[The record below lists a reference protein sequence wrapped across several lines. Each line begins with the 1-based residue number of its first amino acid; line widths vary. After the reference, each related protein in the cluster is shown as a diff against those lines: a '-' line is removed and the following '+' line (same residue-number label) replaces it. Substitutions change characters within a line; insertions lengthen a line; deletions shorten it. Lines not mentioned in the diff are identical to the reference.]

1 MSFGVLIDFWEE
13 GLDSVYSERTKECD
27 LSFLF
32 LVSSLAE
39 VKQSQD
45 LIDYKE
51 NLRLK
56 AQILLFFL
64 QTGTSSQM
72 YLTKLTEFSQLYLSK
87 SGSGGI
93 WNPDCWA
100 QRALEWCTALVPVAC
115 LKLSLLA
122 EYFDVTS
129 HKHLYAIL

>member
-1 MSFGVLIDFWEE
+1 MSYGVLIDFWEE
-13 GLDSVYSERTKECD
+13 DLDSVYSERTKESD

-32 LVSSLAE
+32 LVSSLVE
-39 VKQSQD
+39 VHQSQD

-51 NLRLK
+51 SLRLK

-72 YLTKLTEFSQLYLSK
+72 YLTKPTEFSQVYLSK

-93 WNPDCWA
+93 WNADCWA
-100 QRALEWCTALVPVAC
+100 QRALEWCTSLVPVAC

-122 EYFDVTS
+122 QYFDVTS
-129 HKHLYAIL
+129 HNHLYAIL